1 MGALTQPTRLEQISG
16 LLVVMFTIAIA
27 AGAVVGGILVDGIS
41 PAALLLVG
49 GIPPIVGG
57 LLIAAFR
64 RAEVSA

>member
-1 MGALTQPTRLEQISG
+1 
-16 LLVVMFTIAIA
+16 MFTIAIA